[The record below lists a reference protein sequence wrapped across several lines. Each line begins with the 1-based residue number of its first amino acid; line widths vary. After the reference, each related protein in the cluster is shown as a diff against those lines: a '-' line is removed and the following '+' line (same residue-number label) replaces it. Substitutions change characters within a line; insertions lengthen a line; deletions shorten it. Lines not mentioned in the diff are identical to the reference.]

1 MFATSRQTTLAT
13 SSAEAELTALFTTCL
28 AAQEVRDLLE
38 PLGLLANGPSRVYC
52 DSEAAL
58 ATVMGGSRQLVR
70 GLAKHHAV
78 RLLKLRELLDD
89 GVIDL
94 QPINSADNI
103 ADIFTKAIA
112 APDLRRH
119 LAAMHTGSVWGL
131 PDARGIYPPPGRP
144 PRK

>member
-70 GLAKHHAV
+70 GLAKHYSSCA
-78 RLLKLRELLDD
+78 
-89 GVIDL
+89 
-94 QPINSADNI
+94 SYSTTA
-103 ADIFTKAIA
+103 
-112 APDLRRH
+112 
-119 LAAMHTGSVWGL
+119 
-131 PDARGIYPPPGRP
+131 
-144 PRK
+144 

>member
-1 MFATSRQTTLAT
+1 MFSTSRQTTLAT

-38 PLGLLANGPSRVYC
+38 PLGLLADGPSRVYC
-52 DSEAAL
+52 DSEAAI
-58 ATVMGGSRQLVR
+58 ATVKGGSRQLVR

-89 GVIDL
+89 GMIDL

-103 ADIFTKAIA
+103 ADIFTKAVS

-119 LAAMHTGSVWGL
+119 LAAMNAGSVWGL
-131 PDARGIYPPPGRP
+131 PDSRGTYPPPGRP